1 MPEIKQTPNA
11 RTLHVISVVLNLSY
25 LVLVLFRYSGG
36 AQLTRTDAGV
46 TRDSRCSVELYDV

>member
-25 LVLVLFRYSGG
+25 LVLVLFRYSGD
-36 AQLTRTDAGV
+36 AQVDE
-46 TRDSRCSVELYDV
+46 D